1 MTVKEVVRI
10 LIAGGAYAG
19 LAAALNLLDLCNA
32 RQARGSRVPVTDTP
46 TYVPVEISIVDE
58 RDGYFHLIGTPLAF
72 ASKEYAP
79 AAWVKFEDIPA
90 LSHPAVRWIQGSLK
104 RIDSKDKKAK
114 ILDSKSNEEYDL
126 PYDYFLAATGLR
138 RAWPAVPVSL
148 NREDYVG
155 ETSAHV
161 DTVQNASNHG
171 GVVVVGG
178 GAVGVEIAGE
188 LKYTHPSTKVTLIH
202 SRGTLLSSE
211 PLPDDCKLAALRAL
225 EDLGV
230 AVILNQRVLQITDTK
245 NVQGQTGKELTLQ
258 DGSKLIADHVMPAI
272 TKNVPATSY
281 LPESVLDK
289 EGMVKINSLLR
300 FVDQGN
306 DPYHLAAGDLVA
318 WSGIKRCGRAQGM
331 GARAAQNIYQH
342 ILSER
347 HNIQSNYTEYQPI
360 SPVIA
365 LAVGNQAVVYDSKGT
380 RCSEEQMKHFFGTD
394 LGMQQ
399 FWDGQKLGESPN
411 YKAQSL

>member
-1 MTVKEVVRI
+1 MTVREAVRV

-19 LAAALNLLDLCNA
+19 IAAALNLLDLCHA
-32 RQARGSRVPVTDTP
+32 RQARGSRFPTDTP
-46 TYVPVEISIVDE
+46 TFVPVEICIVDE

-79 AAWVKFEDIPA
+79 NAWVKFEDIPA
-90 LSHPAVRWIQGSLK
+90 LKHPSVRWLQGSLK
-104 RIDSKDKKAK
+104 KIDSQDRRAV
-114 ILDSKSNEEYDL
+114 ILNSKDSKEYEL
-126 PYDYFLAATGLR
+126 QYDYFLAATGLR

-148 NREDYVG
+148 RRKEYVL

-161 DTVQNASNHG
+161 DTVQNASH

-202 SRGTLLSSE
+202 SRGMLLSSE
-211 PLPDDCKLAALRAL
+211 PLPDDCKLAALQAL
-225 EDLGV
+225 RDLDV
-230 AVILNQRVLQITDTK
+230 EVILNQRVFQIRDIQDD
-245 NVQGQTGKELTLQ
+245 QGKTRRELTLQ
-258 DGSKLIADHVMPAI
+258 DGSKVIAGHVMPAI

-281 LPESVLDK
+281 LPESVLDE

-300 FVDQGN
+300 FVDEGN

-342 ILSER
+342 ILCTR
-347 HNIQSNYTEYQPI
+347 HNIQSIYTEYQPI
-360 SPVIA
+360 APVIA

-380 RCSEEQMKHFFGTD
+380 RCSEEQMEHFFGAD

-399 FWDGQKLGESPN
+399 FWDGLE
-411 YKAQSL
+411 L